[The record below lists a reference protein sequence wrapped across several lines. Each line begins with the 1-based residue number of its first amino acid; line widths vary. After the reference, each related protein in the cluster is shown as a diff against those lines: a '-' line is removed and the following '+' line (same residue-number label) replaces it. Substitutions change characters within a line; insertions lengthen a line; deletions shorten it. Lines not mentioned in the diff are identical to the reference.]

1 MQASNSGLANS
12 RPFCYSH
19 VREPCLGQHASDMF
33 LHVLET
39 LDDHT
44 LYEVVPLVCQQWHHA
59 DLTPRLLVHLF
70 LGTSDRCSPV
80 PGGRPPRRI
89 TRGSSRRAWRL
100 PVVVLPSYTVIVDD
114 DTVTID
120 HDGNRRRLLKL
131 PATPPSLDQ
140 LLARCSGLQRRPT
153 QAGVRWLDICAN
165 RGEEQAIEYLALA
178 SSVVDFALAE
188 LRLELDDPTDQD
200 LRLPDYCFAPF
211 FGVTSLDLRLGLS
224 DSQAPVNVHDW
235 DWLVELLPRFAA
247 LQTLRWECADWRD
260 KWVEQLMRSLAQL
273 PLQGL
278 TLVIDDIET
287 LCTRELEPL
296 RGHATL
302 RHLAVIDSHGEYLNL
317 HDDGGGKNGEYLLHL
332 LSTLPSLESVL
343 LPGDW
348 VGRTELKLPLADFLG
363 NQSNLRSLGVVHD
376 AITNM
381 YWPHAEGAE
390 PADLL
395 YTTNLWSYDSR
406 QRRRDSQQPWAE
418 EPLGGYVW
426 TSLSEAQDDPEAS
439 NLYSRCCIA
448 GPDESPVPNTSLWR
462 LLRVPTVT
470 SPFEFHNVVR
480 PYALQHLRV
489 TVNSPN
495 FTYLADLARAC
506 AHSFPLLKTL
516 QITMLCCQL
525 PNVEICA
532 ALWWLAKPPPT
543 PAGKLRLQHL
553 TIIIGTESAQGAA
566 YDEDKDVGFC
576 PTQLEYALD
585 RYFGRGGACT
595 CVVGVSP
602 FSPAANDP
610 DDARKKKRFLELLE
624 TGVHGCCDARHT
636 RRREAG
642 SGVKLPWRWW

>member
-1 MQASNSGLANS
+1 
-12 RPFCYSH
+12 
-19 VREPCLGQHASDMF
+19 MF

-44 LYEVVPLVCQQWHHA
+44 LYEVVPLVCQQWRHA

-70 LGTSDRCSPV
+70 LGTTDRCSPV

-100 PVVVLPSYTVIVDD
+100 PVVVLPSYTVTVDD

-131 PATPPSLDQ
+131 PASPPSIDQ
-140 LLARCSGLQRRPT
+140 LLARCSGLQRQPT
-153 QAGVRWLDICAN
+153 QAGIRWLDICAN
-165 RGEEQAIEYLALA
+165 RGEAQAIEYLALA
-178 SSVVDFALAE
+178 SSVVAWPGNTTLAE
-188 LRLELDDPTDQD
+188 LRLELDDPTDQGVH
-200 LRLPDYCFAPF
+200 LPAVCFAPF
-211 FGVTSLDLRLGLS
+211 LGVTSLDLRLGVS
-224 DSQAPVNVHDW
+224 GSQVMHLHDW
-235 DWLVELLPRFAA
+235 DWLVELLPRFTA
-247 LQTLRWECADWRD
+247 LQTLRWEGTDWRD

-278 TLVIDDIET
+278 TLVIDELADDT

-302 RHLAVIDSHGEYLNL
+302 RHLAVMDSHGEYLNL
-317 HDDGGGKNGEYLLHL
+317 SDNNDGWGKHGEYLIQL

-348 VGRTELKLPLADFLG
+348 AGVTKLKQPLAEFLG
-363 NQSNLRSLGVVHD
+363 RNSNLRSLGVVHD

-381 YWPHAEGAE
+381 YWPHAEGAIE
-390 PADLL
+390 RF
-395 YTTNLWSYDSR
+395 TNQGDAIANGMNFWSFESR
-406 QRRRDSQQPWAE
+406 GRRRDSQQPWAE
-418 EPLGGYVW
+418 ESLGGYVW
-426 TSLSEAQDDPEAS
+426 TSLSEAEDDPEAL
-439 NLYSRCCIA
+439 NFYSRCCIA
-448 GPDESPVPNTSLWR
+448 GPDESPMPNTSLWR
-462 LLRVPTVT
+462 LLRVPTVK
-470 SPFEFHNVVR
+470 SPFEFHDVVR

-532 ALWWLAKPPPT
+532 ALWWLTKPPPT

-566 YDEDKDVGFC
+566 FDESKDVGFC
-576 PTQLEYALD
+576 PFQLEYALD

-624 TGVHGCCDARHT
+624 TGVHGCCDARHI